1 MRKMLILLVLAACGP
16 IKVEQAERQCYERAR
31 LAEQPRGSVSV
42 GVGSGGRTAAGVELN
57 VSTDYLMGRD
67 PGQVY
72 DNCVMGKSGQMPSRP
87 YSSLTAAPK

>member
-1 MRKMLILLVLAACGP
+1 MRKILILLALAGCGP
-16 IKVEQAERQCYERAR
+16 ISVEQAERQCYERAR

-72 DNCVMGKSGQMPSRP
+72 DNCVVNKSGQMPSRP
-87 YSSLTAAPK
+87 FSSLTAAP